1 MRALMSIDWKEVGEF
16 VRAVGIPFA
25 CLLLFTAPFIW
36 MAFVLFRKYG
46 GRMAEAHLNFLE
58 SSARTQEQN
67 AETLKRLE
75 QTVAV
80 KHSDHLATHQAI
92 GLVAGAGIDI
102 LDEDHQK
109 ARVKLEKVGTILK
122 TDINA

>member
-1 MRALMSIDWKEVGEF
+1 MRALMSIDWEKLGEF
-16 VRAVGIPFA
+16 VKAVGIPFT

-36 MAFVLFRKYG
+36 MAFILFRKYV
-46 GRMAEAHLNFLE
+46 GRLAEAHLNFLE

-80 KHSDHLATHQAI
+80 KHQDHLTTHQAI
-92 GLVAGAGIDI
+92 GLVAKAGIDI
-102 LDEDHQK
+102 LDDDHQK

-122 TDINA
+122 TE